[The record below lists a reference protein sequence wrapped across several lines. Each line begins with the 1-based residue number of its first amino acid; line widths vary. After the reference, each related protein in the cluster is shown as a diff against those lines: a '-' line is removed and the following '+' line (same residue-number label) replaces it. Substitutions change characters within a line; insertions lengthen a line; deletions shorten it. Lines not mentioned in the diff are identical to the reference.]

1 MNSRIK
7 NVVCGCPRTE
17 DGSKELQY
25 DCGDVTVHGP
35 EEERRPRKGGDESK
49 YSKGF
54 QVGARVWKERESA
67 VIGEVSGLE

>member
-7 NVVCGCPRTE
+7 NVVCGCPRTK

-49 YSKGF
+49 YSNGF
-54 QVGARVWKERESA
+54 QERERESM
-67 VIGEVSGLE
+67 VIGEVFGLE